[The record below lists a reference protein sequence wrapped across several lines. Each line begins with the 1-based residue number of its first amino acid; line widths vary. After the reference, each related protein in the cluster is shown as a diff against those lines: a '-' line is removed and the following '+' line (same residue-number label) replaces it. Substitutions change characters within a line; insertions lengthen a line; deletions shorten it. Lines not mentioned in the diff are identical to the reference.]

1 MRLFKMQVERKR
13 EGREIVVHAETEEE
27 AIAHAMKRYAGWHV
41 TQCVEIV
48 GEAHFTVAF
57 LEP

>member
-1 MRLFKMQVERKR
+1 MQVERKR